1 MRSNICD
8 VDTLLRNCQY
18 VKRTIAFST
27 LSFIR
32 SGSDSV
38 WTDDLEV
45 FFMGPSAFFSQLQF
59 SLLST
64 WDNADCILNA
74 GWLSYHDSILEKTF
88 HAQCGLLHPAN
99 SFFFFFPHKHV
110 SLRATVLLVFP
121 LLKTTES
128 GCLRSTDPALCLRG
142 ISTQYLY
149 NFFFF
154 FFGTFNFAKQPFA
167 MHNCCG
173 PERNVVLQGNITQ
186 MLTTS
191 RCWAIL
197 TRGEKTP
204 HVSALVQSKAWSA
217 LGKFFFSI
225 ALRDLGWS
233 SRQLRLPGS
242 LKVLTLTGVVYALL
256 VRLVILY
263 FYVAWYW
270 LVRNVL

>member
-38 WTDDLEV
+38 WTDGLEV
-45 FFMGPSAFFSQLQF
+45 FFMGPSAFFPNSSSVYCQHGTMQTASWML
-59 SLLST
+59 
-64 WDNADCILNA
+64 ADFLTMTPFWTRRFVHHVDSCILQIV
-74 GWLSYHDSILEKTF
+74 Y
-88 HAQCGLLHPAN
+88 
-99 SFFFFFPHKHV
+99 FPYKHV

-128 GCLRSTDPALCLRG
+128 GCLQRSTDPALCLRG
-142 ISTQYLY
+142 ISTQNLY
-149 NFFFF
+149 HFFSPW
-154 FFGTFNFAKQPFA
+154 TFHFAKQPFA
-167 MHNCCG
+167 MHNWYNCG

-217 LGKFFFSI
+217 LGKSFFSI

-256 VRLVILY
+256 VRLVIL
-263 FYVAWYW
+263 
-270 LVRNVL
+270 

>member
-1 MRSNICD
+1 MLIRFSVIVNTSKGQLHSVHWASSDLGQTQFEQMVLKCFSWGPVHFFPNSSSVYCQHGTMQTASWMLAD
-8 VDTLLRNCQY
+8 FLTMTPFWTRRFMHNVD
-18 VKRTIAFST
+18 S
-27 LSFIR
+27 
-32 SGSDSV
+32 
-38 WTDDLEV
+38 
-45 FFMGPSAFFSQLQF
+45 
-59 SLLST
+59 
-64 WDNADCILNA
+64 CILQIV
-74 GWLSYHDSILEKTF
+74 Y
-88 HAQCGLLHPAN
+88 
-99 SFFFFFPHKHV
+99 FPYKHV

-142 ISTQYLY
+142 ISTQNLY

-167 MHNCCG
+167 MHNWYNCG
-173 PERNVVLQGNITQ
+173 PEWNVVLQGNITQ

-217 LGKFFFSI
+217 LGKSFFSI

-256 VRLVILY
+256 VRLVIL
-263 FYVAWYW
+263 
-270 LVRNVL
+270 